1 MGASRVRSTLA
12 LAALLLAACGESAD
26 SASDRASSPEAPAES
41 SLPGVVQRWMN
52 GPSRALSA
60 SLATAAGPVAYQVD
74 SLPARGGRLVA
85 TVRFEGE
92 WPVDTLSRPTHDLAV
107 CRPTAVAP
115 LRGAAS
121 GVGDVLV
128 WLVGVTHG
136 PADRAA
142 RRVTVSLEGCTLTP
156 RVTRVPLATTLLVRN
171 VDSMESQLRFS
182 DVAVDATAT
191 RGDSTAP
198 LALRAPTAPR
208 ALAPFVD
215 PRAVTPLTEVART
228 PGLVRITDD
237 RHPWVSGWLAVAP
250 HPFVALT
257 DDGGR
262 VAFDDVPAG
271 RYLLVAWHERLGA
284 RALPVFIEAGIEARA
299 SVVLTGAR

>member
-1 MGASRVRSTLA
+1 MGTVRVRSL
-12 LAALLLAACGESAD
+12 LVLVALLVAACGDAANT
-26 SASDRASSPEAPAES
+26 ASDGASLPNVPAEPA
-41 SLPGVVQRWMN
+41 LPGVVQRWLQ
-52 GPSRALSA
+52 GPTRALPA
-60 SLATAAGPVAYQVD
+60 SLAVAAGPVAYQVD
-74 SLPARGGRLVA
+74 SAPVRGGRLVT

-92 WPVDTLSRPTHDLAV
+92 WPADTLSRPTHDLTV
-107 CRPTAVAP
+107 CRPIAVAP

-142 RRVTVSLEGCTLTP
+142 RRVTVSLEGCALTP
-156 RVTRVPLATTLLVRN
+156 RITRVPLATTLLVRN

-182 DVAVDATAT
+182 DVAVDAAAT

-198 LALRAPTAPR
+198 LALRAPSSPR

-262 VAFDDVPAG
+262 VAFDGVPAG